1 MTIINPN
8 YIYIHNKFQENLA
21 VAFDKK
27 IQAID
32 TVENL
37 QNLYPNATVEI
48 QEENSVLYPGFI
60 NTHVHL
66 EFSANKTTLQY
77 GEFMPWLDSVIQNR
91 EELVGSC
98 SNEVMMNACQEMMH
112 SGVTTFGAIS
122 SFGTELEV
130 CTQTPQKVIFFNE
143 LIGSNA
149 TTADMLYADFLER
162 LAESKNCVNKGIIPA
177 IAIHSPYSVHP
188 IVLQRA
194 IAVAKKERLPL
205 SAHFLESQAERQW
218 LEKGEGAFLEFFQK
232 FFSTSIPVS
241 NIDEF
246 MNAFNSVPTHFTHAV
261 QATKEELGFLS
272 NKGHSIA
279 HCPRSNRL
287 LGCGRLA
294 IETLIQNNMP
304 FTTATDGLSSNNTL
318 SILDE
323 LRAALMLHHLAPL
336 EDLASLLIKSITSN
350 PAEIFSL
357 NSGKIEVGKDAD
369 FACVTLPAKPSTLKS
384 IALQTILHVNE
395 VDAVWISGKKVF

>member
-37 QNLYPNATVEI
+37 QKLYPNTTVEV
-48 QEENSVLYPGFI
+48 QKENSVLYPGFI

-122 SFGTELEV
+122 SFGSELEV

-149 TTADMLYADFLER
+149 ATADMLYADFLER
-162 LAESKNCVNKGIIPA
+162 LAESKNCVNEGIIPA

-232 FFSTSIPVS
+232 FFSTSTPVS

-261 QATKEELGFLS
+261 QATKEELDFLS
-272 NKGHSIA
+272 SKGHSIA

-294 IETLIQNNMP
+294 IETLRQNNMP

-336 EDLASLLIKSITSN
+336 EELASLLMKSITSN